1 MKLKPKKEAF
11 VRALDKALG
20 ILEHLSRVPVE
31 IDLATLAKQTGL
43 PKSTLLRLLN
53 TLRSHNFVSQN
64 HYSRRYQLGWA
75 LIYLGKAAAQYYNLP
90 AIVHPFLEQVA
101 IETGETASLVV
112 LDKDHAIYIDQVT
125 SDNLIKGIPSVGSKL
140 ALHCT
145 SAGKVLLGGFSRKD
159 FQRFL
164 KTSGLEKKTDKTIT
178 KSRALSNEI
187 KKVKRQGYA
196 VDDEET
202 EIGGRCVGAPVF
214 DKEGKMVATISVI
227 GPSTRIK
234 KDLFGKL
241 SIHVRKAAA
250 QASAALGYEG

>member
-1 MKLKPKKEAF
+1 
-11 VRALDKALG
+11 
-20 ILEHLSRVPVE
+20 
-31 IDLATLAKQTGL
+31 
-43 PKSTLLRLLN
+43 
-53 TLRSHNFVSQN
+53 
-64 HYSRRYQLGWA
+64 LGWA
-75 LIYLGKAAAQYYNLP
+75 LIYLGRAAAQYYNLP
-90 AIVHPFLEQVA
+90 AIVHPFLEQLA
-101 IETGETASLVV
+101 IETGETTSLVV
-112 LDKDHAIYIDQVT
+112 LDRDHAIYIDQVT

-164 KTSGLEKKTDKTIT
+164 RASGLEKKTDKTIT

-214 DKEGKMVATISVI
+214 DKEGKMVAAISVI

-241 SIHVRKAAA
+241 SIQVRKAAA